1 MTISL
6 NKARLAEATQTLCER
21 DSDLARVVEE
31 FGVPPLWKRPQ
42 GFRTLLY
49 LILEQQV
56 SLASARATYEKLVA
70 KLGGHPAPD
79 SFLVLNNDD
88 LRGLGFSRQK
98 TRYCRLLAEAVVNG
112 SLPINKFRH
121 YDDEAAKAELM
132 KITGIGHWTADVY
145 LMEAL
150 GRPDVWPVGDLAL
163 AVGAEKIKNL
173 NSRPNADELQEL
185 GEQWRPYRAVA
196 ARILWHYYLSV
207 IRPPPGG
214 KPS

>member
-1 MTISL
+1 MTITL
-6 NKARLAEATQTLCER
+6 NKQNLAEATKLLCAYDPEF
-21 DSDLARVVEE
+21 AEVVHE

-42 GFRTLLY
+42 GFRTLFY

-56 SLASARATYEKLVA
+56 SLASARATYEKLVKKIGA
-70 KLGGHPAPD
+70 HPDPPSILALSD
-79 SFLVLNNDD
+79 DD
-88 LRGLGFSRQK
+88 LRNLGFSRQK
-98 TRYCRLLAEAVVNG
+98 ARYCRLLAAAVDDG
-112 SLPINKFRH
+112 SLSLEKLSL
-121 YDDEAAKAELM
+121 YDDAAAKTELM

-163 AVGAEKIKNL
+163 AVGAEKVKKL
-173 NSRPNADELQEL
+173 KTRPNATELEDL

-207 IRPPPGG
+207 IRPLPGG

>member
-1 MTISL
+1 VIVSL
-6 NKARLAEATQTLCER
+6 NKARLAEATKALCEI

-70 KLGGHPAPD
+70 KLSGHPAPD
-79 SFLVLNNDD
+79 SFLVLNDDD
-88 LRGLGFSRQK
+88 LRSLGFSRQK
-98 TRYCRLLAEAVVNG
+98 TRYCRLLAEAVVDG
-112 SLPINKFRH
+112 SLPINKLRR
-121 YDDEAAKAELM
+121 YDDEAAKAEMM
-132 KITGIGHWTADVY
+132 KIIGIGHWTADVY

-173 NSRPNADELQEL
+173 KARPSADELQEL

>member
-1 MTISL
+1 MTITL
-6 NKARLAEATQTLCER
+6 NKQKLAEATKLLCANDIE
-21 DSDLARVVEE
+21 LAEVVRV
-31 FGVPPLWKRPQ
+31 FGLPPLWKRPQ
-42 GFRTLLY
+42 GFRTLFY

-56 SLASARATYEKLVA
+56 SLASARATYEKLV
-70 KLGGHPAPD
+70 KKIGSHPDPQSILALSD
-79 SFLVLNNDD
+79 DD
-88 LRGLGFSRQK
+88 LRNLGFSRQK
-98 TRYCRLLAEAVVNG
+98 ARYSRLLAAAVDDG
-112 SLPINKFRH
+112 SLSLKKLSL
-121 YDDEAAKAELM
+121 YDDAAAKTELM

-163 AVGAEKIKNL
+163 AVGAEKVKKL
-173 NSRPNADELQEL
+173 KARPNATELEAL

-207 IRPPPGG
+207 IRPLPGG

>member
-6 NKARLAEATQTLCER
+6 NKALLAEATQTLCER

-98 TRYCRLLAEAVVNG
+98 TRYCRLLAEAVVDG

>member
-1 MTISL
+1 M
-6 NKARLAEATQTLCER
+6 A
-21 DSDLARVVEE
+21 
-31 FGVPPLWKRPQ
+31 G
-42 GFRTLLY
+42 
-49 LILEQQV
+49 
-56 SLASARATYEKLVA
+56 
-70 KLGGHPAPD
+70 
-79 SFLVLNNDD
+79 
-88 LRGLGFSRQK
+88 
-98 TRYCRLLAEAVVNG
+98 
-112 SLPINKFRH
+112 LPINKLRH
-121 YDDEAAKAELM
+121 YDDEAAKAEMM

-173 NSRPNADELQEL
+173 KARPSTDELQAL

>member
-1 MTISL
+1 MIAL
-6 NKARLAEATQTLCER
+6 NKENLVEATKLLCAS
-21 DSDLARVVEE
+21 DSELAGVVHE

-42 GFRTLLY
+42 GFRTLFY

-56 SLASARATYEKLVA
+56 SLASARATYENLV
-70 KLGGHPAPD
+70 KKIGGHPTPVSILALSD
-79 SFLVLNNDD
+79 DD

-98 TRYCRLLAEAVVNG
+98 ARYCRLLAAAVDDG
-112 SLPINKFRH
+112 SLSLKKLNF
-121 YDDEAAKAELM
+121 YADGAAKAELM

-150 GRPDVWPVGDLAL
+150 GRPDVWPVGDLAI
-163 AVGAEKIKNL
+163 AVSVEKLKNL
-173 NSRPNADELQEL
+173 KARPNASELQGL

-207 IRPPPGG
+207 IRPLPGG

>member
-1 MTISL
+1 MTVTL
-6 NKARLAEATQTLCER
+6 NKAHLVKATNLLCAQDPDLAE
-21 DSDLARVVEE
+21 VVQE

-42 GFRTLLY
+42 GFRTLFY

-56 SLASARATYEKLVA
+56 SLASARATYEKLL
-70 KLGGHPAPD
+70 KRIGGHPAPK
-79 SFLVLNNDD
+79 SFLVLSDDD

-98 TRYCRLLAEAVVNG
+98 SRYCRLLAVAVETG
-112 SLPINKFRH
+112 SLQLNKLGL
-121 YDDEAAKAELM
+121 YDDDAAKAEMM

-163 AVGAEKIKNL
+163 AVGAEKIKKL
-173 NSRPNADELQEL
+173 KARPSAVELQEL

>member
-1 MTISL
+1 MTVAL
-6 NKARLAEATQTLCER
+6 NKERLALATAELCDR
-21 DSDLARVVEE
+21 DSDLAAVVET

-70 KLGGHPAPD
+70 KLGGHPTPD
-79 SFLVLNNDD
+79 SLLVLNDAD

-98 TRYCRLLAEAVVNG
+98 TRYCRLLAEAVADG
-112 SLPINKFRH
+112 SLPLNKLRG
-121 YDDEAAKAELM
+121 YEDEVAKAEMM

-163 AVGAEKIKNL
+163 AVGAEKVKKL
-173 NSRPNADELQEL
+173 KARPGPDELERL

>member
-1 MTISL
+1 MTVSL
-6 NKARLAEATQTLCER
+6 NKARLAEATAALCER
-21 DSDLARVVEE
+21 DSDLAKVVEE

-56 SLASARATYEKLVA
+56 SLASARATYEKLVI
-70 KLGGHPAPD
+70 KLDADPEPAP
-79 SFLVLNNDD
+79 FLKLTADD

-98 TRYCRLLAEAVVNG
+98 TRYCRLLAEAVADG
-112 SLPINKFRH
+112 SLPLQNLRR
-121 YDDEAAKAELM
+121 YDDEAAKAEMM

-163 AVGAEKIKNL
+163 AVGAEKIKKL
-173 NSRPNADELQEL
+173 KARPNADELQEL

>member
-98 TRYCRLLAEAVVNG
+98 TRYCRLLAEAVVDG

-173 NSRPNADELQEL
+173 NSRPNPDELQEL